1 MHRHEVFRKNQ
12 LKKVNV
18 NLILFYF
25 LAIVV
30 SISRFLSMIGL
41 YLSVKKNDY
50 RYMDYYNYGFYTA
63 TFSIILIAVS
73 QINSINT
80 ATLRT
85 RYVNEYMRKPGLSTK
100 NLDLSLT
107 ALNVGTVLI
116 DLATLV
122 YYSLTIFWLHGY
134 L

>member
-1 MHRHEVFRKNQ
+1 
-12 LKKVNV
+12 
-18 NLILFYF
+18 
-25 LAIVV
+25 
-30 SISRFLSMIGL
+30 MIGL